1 MLSQVC
7 GACRQMTETG
17 GGGEEMSRS
26 VRPRM
31 TKLGK
36 YDRVLGGTSF
46 DVQCKR
52 KYIVSMRWHKKA
64 HEDATVVFMNYWRA
78 FKSEIGRL
86 DHHSHRHRHLY
97 GTRSKSRGLP
107 FSPPLHLTGDACTG
121 LYPCISVVIVGSSL
135 LLR

>member
-7 GACRQMTETG
+7 DACRQMTETG

-52 KYIVSMRWHKKA
+52 K
-64 HEDATVVFMNYWRA
+64 
-78 FKSEIGRL
+78 
-86 DHHSHRHRHLY
+86 
-97 GTRSKSRGLP
+97 
-107 FSPPLHLTGDACTG
+107 
-121 LYPCISVVIVGSSL
+121 
-135 LLR
+135 